1 MYNKPEEPQRMDF
14 RRLLF
19 PGTILLYVL
28 ALWYLAQQAPYEAFP
43 SGAGQTF
50 AYWVFQISLFYIP
63 LTIAYM
69 MFFGRRRNAL
79 TSLIMGMTV
88 VVFATQLLLSLYF
101 FLGDIGSWVQHTV
114 LLWKGFP
121 TPEPDALTSLR
132 FKQYGLLLISVPFG
146 YFIYGITKGKY
157 HYQVEHVRLAFP
169 DLPEAF
175 DGFRLLQISD
185 IHSGSFD
192 SLEAVEKGTQLI
204 TEQEADLIV
213 FTGDL
218 VNGRADEIEPFIH
231 LFRRLEAPLGKYAV
245 TGNHDYSSGGAYGD
259 RDAWRANVQAVQ
271 ENYRR
276 CGFDL
281 LKNRSV
287 QIKKDGDVF
296 HLVGVENWG
305 KPPFPQ
311 FGDLDQA
318 LENTPETGFKI
329 LLSHDPS
336 HWDEK
341 VLPHKQD
348 IHLTLS
354 GHTHGMQF
362 GINFK
367 GLKWSPIQMVYPRW
381 AGLYEE
387 AKQFLYVNRG
397 FGWLGFPGRI
407 GMYPEITVFELQRA
421 QQ

>member
-1 MYNKPEEPQRMDF
+1 MDF
-14 RRLLF
+14 RRFIF
-19 PGTILLYVL
+19 PGVIILYVV

-43 SGAGQTF
+43 PGGGRVF

-69 MFFGRRRNAL
+69 MFFGRQRNTL
-79 TSLIMGMTV
+79 SSLIMGMTV

-101 FLGDIGSWVQHTV
+101 FLGDLGGLAQQA
-114 LLWKGFP
+114 LLYWQGQ
-121 TPEPDALTSLR
+121 EPPPADAGTSIR
-132 FKQYGLLLISVPFG
+132 FKQIGLALITVPFG

-157 HYQVEHVRLAFP
+157 HYQVERVRLVFP
-169 DLPEAF
+169 DLPPAF
-175 DGFRLLQISD
+175 EGFRLLQISD

-192 SLEAVEKGTQLI
+192 SMEAVERGTQI
-204 TEQEADLIV
+204 VADQEADMIV

-231 LFRRLEAPLGKYAV
+231 LFRRLDAPFGKYAV

-259 RDAWRANVQAVQ
+259 RAAWQANVQAVQ

-287 QIKKDGDVF
+287 SIRKNGQELY
-296 HLVGVENWG
+296 LVGVENWG

-311 FGDLDQA
+311 FGDLNKA
-318 LENTPETGFKI
+318 LEDVPASGFKI

-336 HWDEK
+336 HWDEE
-341 VLPHKQD
+341 VLPHEKQV
-348 IHLTLS
+348 HLTLS

-367 GLKWSPIQMVYPRW
+367 GLKWSPIQVVYPRW

-387 AKQFLYVNRG
+387 ALQFLYVNRG

-407 GMYPEITVFELQRA
+407 GMYPEITVFELHRKPQ
-421 QQ
+421 

>member
-1 MYNKPEEPQRMDF
+1 MD
-14 RRLLF
+14 RRQFIF
-19 PGTILLYVL
+19 PGILVLYIT
-28 ALWYLAQQAPYEAFP
+28 ALWYLNQQAPYEAFAP
-43 SGAGQTF
+43 GSGQLF

-79 TSLIMGMTV
+79 SSLIMGMTV

-101 FLGDIGSWVQHTV
+101 FLGDIGQLAQQAV
-114 LLWKGFP
+114 LYWSDRAT
-121 TPEPDALTSLR
+121 TPPDFTASRQFKQLGLALTA
-132 FKQYGLLLISVPFG
+132 VPFS
-146 YFIYGITKGKY
+146 YFMYGITKGKY
-157 HYQVEHVRLAFP
+157 NYTVERVTLNSP

-175 DGFRLLQISD
+175 DGFRLVQISD

-192 SLEAVEKGTQLI
+192 SLEGVAKGTQLI
-204 TEQEADLIV
+204 SDQQADLLV

-218 VNGRADEIEPFIH
+218 VNGNAREIEPFIP
-231 LFRRLEAPLGKYAV
+231 LFQKLTAPYGKFAV
-245 TGNHDYSSGGAYGD
+245 TGNHDYSSGGAWGD
-259 RDAWRANVQAVQ
+259 QDAWRANVRAVQ
-271 ENYRR
+271 ENYGR

-287 QIKKDGDVF
+287 SIEKNGQSIQ
-296 HLVGVENWG
+296 LVGVENWG

-311 FGDLDQA
+311 YGDLDLA
-318 LENTPETGFKI
+318 LNGVPSDAFKI

-341 VLPHKQD
+341 VLPHKD
-348 IHLTLS
+348 HIHLTLS

-367 GLKWSPIQMVYPRW
+367 GIKWSPVQLVYPRW

-397 FGWLGFPGRI
+397 FGWLAFPGRI
-407 GMYPEITVFELQRA
+407 GMYPEITVFELRRA
-421 QQ
+421 PQPQ

>member
-1 MYNKPEEPQRMDF
+1 MD
-14 RRLLF
+14 RRRFIF
-19 PGTILLYVL
+19 PGIIVLYVT
-28 ALWYLAQQAPYEAFP
+28 ALWYLAQQAPYEAFAP
-43 SGAGQTF
+43 GGGQLF

-63 LTIAYM
+63 LTIVYVL
-69 MFFGRRRNAL
+69 FFGRQRNTL
-79 TSLIMGMTV
+79 SSLIMGMTV
-88 VVFATQLLLSLYF
+88 VVFATQLLLSLFF
-101 FLGDIGSWVQHTV
+101 FLGDIGQLAQQTILYWTDRAASA
-114 LLWKGFP
+114 
-121 TPEPDALTSLR
+121 PDFTASR
-132 FKQYGLLLISVPFG
+132 KFKQLGLLLTAVPFS
-146 YFIYGITKGKY
+146 YFMYGITKGKY
-157 HYQVEHVRLAFP
+157 NYQVERITLHFP

-175 DGFRLLQISD
+175 DGFRLVQISD

-192 SLEAVEKGTQLI
+192 RLDGVAKGTQLI
-204 TEQEADLIV
+204 SEQEGDLLV

-218 VNGRADEIEPFIH
+218 VNGSAREIEPFIP
-231 LFRRLEAPLGKYAV
+231 LFQALQAPYGKYAV
-245 TGNHDYSSGGAYGD
+245 TGNHDYSSGGAWGD

-271 ENYRR
+271 DNYGR

-287 QIKKDGDVF
+287 SITKDGQSI

-311 FGDLDQA
+311 YGDLDLA
-318 LENTPETGFKI
+318 LRTVPTDAFKI

-341 VLPHKQD
+341 VLPHQQH

-362 GINFK
+362 GIDFK
-367 GLKWSPIQMVYPRW
+367 GIKWSPVQLVYPRW

-387 AKQFLYVNRG
+387 ARQFLYVNRG
-397 FGWLGFPGRI
+397 FGWLAFPGRI
-407 GMYPEITVFELQRA
+407 GMYPEITVFELRRA
-421 QQ
+421 PQQP

>member
-1 MYNKPEEPQRMDF
+1 MD
-14 RRLLF
+14 RRRFIF
-19 PGTILLYVL
+19 PGIIILYVT
-28 ALWYLAQQAPYEAFP
+28 ALWYLSQQAPYEAFAP
-43 SGAGQTF
+43 GSGQQF

-63 LTIAYM
+63 LTMAYM

-79 TSLIMGMTV
+79 SSLIMGMTV

-101 FLGDIGSWVQHTV
+101 FVGDLGQLAQQAV
-114 LLWKGFP
+114 LYWSDKAT
-121 TPEPDALTSLR
+121 TPPDFTTSR
-132 FKQYGLLLISVPFG
+132 QFKQLGLLLTSIPFS
-146 YFIYGITKGKY
+146 YFMYGITKGKY
-157 HYQVEHVRLAFP
+157 NYKVEPVVLNFP
-169 DLPEAF
+169 DLPQAF
-175 DGFRLLQISD
+175 DGFRLAQISD

-192 SLEAVEKGTQLI
+192 SYEGVAKGTNLI
-204 TEQEADLIV
+204 TEQKADLLV

-218 VNGRADEIEPFIH
+218 VNGSAREIEPFIP
-231 LFRRLEAPLGKYAV
+231 LFRELSAPYGKYAV
-245 TGNHDYSSGGAYGD
+245 TGNHDYSSGGAWGD
-259 RDAWRANVQAVQ
+259 REAWRANVQAVQ
-271 ENYRR
+271 ENYGR
-276 CGFDL
+276 CGFEL

-287 QIKKDGDVF
+287 VIEKDGESV

-311 FGDLDQA
+311 YGDLDQA
-318 LENTPETGFKI
+318 LNGVPAEGFKI

-341 VLPHKQD
+341 VLPHNQH

-362 GINFK
+362 GIDFK
-367 GLKWSPIQMVYPRW
+367 GIKWSPVQLVYPRW

-397 FGWLGFPGRI
+397 FGWLAFPGRI
-407 GMYPEITVFELQRA
+407 GMYPEITIFELRRA
-421 QQ
+421 PLPQ